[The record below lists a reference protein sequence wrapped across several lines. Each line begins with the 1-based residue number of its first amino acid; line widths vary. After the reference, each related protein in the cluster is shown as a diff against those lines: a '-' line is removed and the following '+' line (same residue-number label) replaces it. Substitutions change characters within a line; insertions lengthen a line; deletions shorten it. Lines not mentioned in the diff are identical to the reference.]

1 MWIIVGCIHCKA
13 AKTAGCLKLYTAS
26 RHSFRS
32 GRPELFLQYW
42 RMYENNHMTCVLL
55 LPIVEIFLR
64 RNEDIDL
71 GVLRFLA

>member
-1 MWIIVGCIHCKA
+1 MWIIVGYILCKVA
-13 AKTAGCLKLYTAS
+13 RAVRCWKLYTAS

-32 GRPELFLQYW
+32 GRPGLFLQYG
-42 RMYENNHMTCVLL
+42 RMYESNHLTCVLL